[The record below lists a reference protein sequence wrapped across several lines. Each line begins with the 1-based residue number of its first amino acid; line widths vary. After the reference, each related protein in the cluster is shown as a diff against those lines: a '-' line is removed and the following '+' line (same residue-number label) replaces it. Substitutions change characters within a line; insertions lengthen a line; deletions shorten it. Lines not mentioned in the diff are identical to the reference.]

1 MPRSGPPGGR
11 ALPGAIRNP
20 APPAQSEIRNPKS
33 KIPMTHYSEELTK
46 LKESLLAMAS
56 HAESAVARAIRAL
69 VERDETLAQQVEEDD
84 NILDQFEIE
93 IDDTAIHL
101 LAKAPL
107 ATDLRLITVAMKISQ
122 NLERVGDEA
131 VTIARRAIELN
142 AEPQLKPYIDLPR
155 MASMSLEMLRDA
167 ITAFIHRRPE
177 TARAVVP
184 RDQEVD
190 DLNRQLHRELAGF
203 MVENPATITRSL
215 KLMTISKS
223 LERIA
228 DHATNI
234 AEEVVYLYEAKD
246 IRHLGG
252 RPEPF
257 ESIRAR

>member
-1 MPRSGPPGGR
+1 
-11 ALPGAIRNP
+11 
-20 APPAQSEIRNPKS
+20 
-33 KIPMTHYSEELTK
+33 MTHYSEELTK

-56 HAESAVARAIRAL
+56 YAESAVARAVRAL
-69 VERDETLAQQVEEDD
+69 VERDEHLAAQVEEDD

-131 VTIARRAIELN
+131 VTVARRARDLN
-142 AEPQLKPYIDLPR
+142 AEPQLKPYVDLPR
-155 MASMSLEMLRDA
+155 MAAMSLEMLREA
-167 ITAFIHRRPE
+167 ITAFIHRQPE
-177 TARAVVP
+177 TARTVVP
-184 RDQEVD
+184 RDQDVD
-190 DLNRQLHRELAGF
+190 ELNRQLHRELASF
-203 MVENPATITRSL
+203 MVEQPATITRCL

-246 IRHLGG
+246 IRHAGSKVEPVEPTLG
-252 RPEPF
+252 R
-257 ESIRAR
+257 